1 MAFDLERLLHPL
13 DPTVFKDEYW
23 ESRPLRVERRCPGYY
38 DELFSLKE
46 FDDLLSHSSIRQ
58 GDMRVLSQGKETPI
72 QSLNAS
78 GYNGRVGALEY
89 LYAQYRDG
97 NSIAVNG
104 IVQSTS
110 ALKDFCRSLAP
121 EFSARVQVNSYLSP
135 PYGQGLSTH
144 YDTHDVFVL
153 QIWGTKH
160 WCLREGRLSLPLL
173 QHPWRRTEDPGPVIE
188 EFDLDQGDLLYVP
201 RGCVHTASA
210 GATASFH
217 LTVGIHPISWATVL
231 NGALQAAV
239 SKDRRFRESLPL
251 GFERHAA
258 PREAALA
265 RLKELLESLAQQVD
279 PVAVIDDAAEAARR
293 GTLPSLDGH
302 LTDLIA
308 ADSIDQSTKLRRRP
322 GIDWKLAEDDGRVSL
337 RFHGK
342 EVQLPA
348 QAAPALRMASTG
360 VFFSPADLPGELDE
374 AGRLVLV
381 RCLVKEG
388 FLTLAN

>member
-1 MAFDLERLLHPL
+1 
-13 DPTVFKDEYW
+13 
-23 ESRPLRVERRCPGYY
+23 
-38 DELFSLKE
+38 
-46 FDDLLSHSSIRQ
+46 
-58 GDMRVLSQGKETPI
+58 
-72 QSLNAS
+72 
-78 GYNGRVGALEY
+78 
-89 LYAQYRDG
+89 
-97 NSIAVNG
+97 
-104 IVQSTS
+104 
-110 ALKDFCRSLAP
+110 
-121 EFSARVQVNSYLSP
+121 
-135 PYGQGLSTH
+135 
-144 YDTHDVFVL
+144 
-153 QIWGTKH
+153 
-160 WCLREGRLSLPLL
+160 
-173 QHPWRRTEDPGPVIE
+173 
-188 EFDLDQGDLLYVP
+188 
-201 RGCVHTASA
+201 
-210 GATASFH
+210 
-217 LTVGIHPISWATVL
+217 
-231 NGALQAAV
+231 V